1 MANSIIHA
9 WHWNQ
14 LWFPKH
20 EFVYTV
26 PDYLSLK
33 SCYNKHFC
41 FCLRVLLT
49 WMFSMGSKSCDGL
62 SSQTR
67 NIFRYTFHILPLCML
82 ESHKQ
87 LFMVKAPAVM
97 KSKLGWLYMENG
109 RFHMRDFDM
118 KSRSGIA
125 QKMLITWSKVCNW
138 PRKTFWV
145 NIIYSLYQVHE
156 IIYTLKELTCV
167 KTLYRNNRQP

>member
-1 MANSIIHA
+1 
-9 WHWNQ
+9 
-14 LWFPKH
+14 
-20 EFVYTV
+20 
-26 PDYLSLK
+26 
-33 SCYNKHFC
+33 
-41 FCLRVLLT
+41 
-49 WMFSMGSKSCDGL
+49 MFSMGSKSYNGL

-67 NIFRYTFHILPLCML
+67 NIFRYIFHILPLCML

-125 QKMLITWSKVCNW
+125 QKMLIT
-138 PRKTFWV
+138 
-145 NIIYSLYQVHE
+145 
-156 IIYTLKELTCV
+156 
-167 KTLYRNNRQP
+167 